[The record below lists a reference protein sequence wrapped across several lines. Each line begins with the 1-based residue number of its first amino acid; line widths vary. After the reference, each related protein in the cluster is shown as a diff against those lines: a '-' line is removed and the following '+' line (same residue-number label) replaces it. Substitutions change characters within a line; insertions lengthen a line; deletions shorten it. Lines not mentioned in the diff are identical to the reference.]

1 MKENK
6 FFICMH
12 FSHNFFFS
20 SFKMRLLWNKSIII
34 SQCSSRW
41 IYFIEKK
48 FYFISVSISI
58 GFFFCVVSIYFFPMT
73 GKNVK
78 IKWKKSATKNCISGN
93 STEIFIIIKVQIWSK
108 WVYKRKIL
116 RHYFK
121 RMKTF
126 IRNENR
132 IVLHKISYN
141 AIVILSS
148 YKKNSKTKR
157 ETFSLNYHT
166 HKFIVCHKKRR
177 RCCLSHKKRR
187 KWKIEW

>member
-34 SQCSSRW
+34 SQCISRW

-58 GFFFCVVSIYFFPMT
+58 GFFFVSFQYIFFPMT

-93 STEIFIIIKVQIWSK
+93 WTELFIIIKVQI

-148 YKKNSKTKR
+148 YKKIAKVNEKL
-157 ETFSLNYHT
+157 FL
-166 HKFIVCHKKRR
+166 
-177 RCCLSHKKRR
+177 
-187 KWKIEW
+187 